1 MTAFALKLIAII
13 AMLFDHSSFLFYG
26 RYFSWMRCVGRIAFP
41 IFAFQICQGFLHTK
55 NLKKYYLRLII
66 FALISEIPYAWFTYT
81 FTNKISIN
89 VIFTLILGLISI
101 NIYDYFFKKANGK
114 RLLTQLLYI
123 IISLLLVSGICIL
136 AEKLKFDY
144 GYFGVL
150 LIFSFY
156 IFNNNKIL
164 MNLSSFLLTC
174 LFFLPRLIKFDF
186 HIYFIILLLCTLLS
200 LLPINLYNGKK
211 GKDFKWMFYVF
222 YPLHLTLI
230 CILYYLKI

>member
-81 FTNKISIN
+81 FLNKISIN
-89 VIFTLILGLISI
+89 IIFTLIVGLLCI
-101 NIYDYFFKKANGK
+101 NIFDYFKTISKDKNKIMQSYYF
-114 RLLTQLLYI
+114 T
-123 IISLLLVSGICIL
+123 ISLLLVFCISII

-144 GYFGVL
+144 GYYGIL
-150 LIFSFY
+150 LIFFFY
-156 IFNNNKIL
+156 LFNNNKIL
-164 MNLSSFLLTC
+164 MNLSTILLT
-174 LFFLPRLIKFDF
+174 LIFFTPRLIESNF
-186 HIYFIILLLCTLLS
+186 HIYYIYLLICTLIPLVF
-200 LLPINLYNGKK
+200 INLYNGKK
-211 GKDFKWMFYVF
+211 GKDFKWMFYIF